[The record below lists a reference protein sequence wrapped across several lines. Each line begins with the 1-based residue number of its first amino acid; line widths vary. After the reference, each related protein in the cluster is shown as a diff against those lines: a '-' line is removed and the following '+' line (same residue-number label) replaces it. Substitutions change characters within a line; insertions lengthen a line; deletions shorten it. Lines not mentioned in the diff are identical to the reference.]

1 MGKRS
6 TDSKYGP
13 IIRRLWLSGNGQ
25 KKMMSGWAYSHIEP
39 VKGTRREG
47 NIALFWILSNP
58 VCQFCRNP
66 PSCSSVAIPLVS
78 RPDILMDKRDP
89 PAFSPSFQSP
99 AMPRFLFFAL
109 LLAAAPVSGQGLTVS
124 HIAGSIHMINGQGGN
139 IGVSVGADG
148 FLMVDDKF
156 APLADQI
163 RALLK
168 DLGEGDLEFL
178 LNTHFHGDHTGGN
191 AEFGA
196 ETPII
201 AHHNVRARLTT
212 EQQRGDRITPPAPPV
227 AWPVITFAE
236 ALSIHFNGEEVR
248 VLHVPHAHTDG
259 DALIFFTG
267 SNVIHMGDTFFNQ
280 RFPFVDMDSGGA
292 VDGVLAAGRAV
303 LAQAN
308 PETRIIPGHGPVASP
323 SDLETYLRMIE
334 ETRAA
339 VAAGIDAGHSLE
351 ELQAVGAGDEWATW
365 GDGFISTDRWI
376 ATLHRDLTE

>member
-1 MGKRS
+1 
-6 TDSKYGP
+6 
-13 IIRRLWLSGNGQ
+13 
-25 KKMMSGWAYSHIEP
+25 
-39 VKGTRREG
+39 
-47 NIALFWILSNP
+47 
-58 VCQFCRNP
+58 
-66 PSCSSVAIPLVS
+66 
-78 RPDILMDKRDP
+78 
-89 PAFSPSFQSP
+89 
-99 AMPRFLFFAL
+99 MPRFLLFAT
-109 LLAAAPVSGQGLTVS
+109 LLAMALPVSAQDARDLTIS
-124 HIAGSIHMINGQGGN
+124 HVAGSIHMINGQGGN

-168 DLGEGDLEFL
+168 GLGEGELEFL

-212 EQQRGDRITPPAPPV
+212 EQRRGDRITPPAPPD
-227 AWPVITFAE
+227 AWPAITFAD
-236 ALSIHFNGEEVR
+236 AISIHFNGEEVKA
-248 VLHVPHAHTDG
+248 LHIPHAHTDG

-267 SNVIHMGDTFFNQ
+267 SNVVHMGDTFFNQ

-292 VDGVLAAGRAV
+292 VEGVVAAGRAV
-303 LAQAN
+303 LAQADE
-308 PETRIIPGHGPVASP
+308 ETRIIPGHGPVASL

-334 ETRAA
+334 ETRAR
-339 VAAGIDAGHSLE
+339 VEEGIEAGYSLE
-351 ELQAVGAGDEWATW
+351 ELQAAGAGDEWASW
-365 GDGFISTDRWI
+365 GDGFISAERWI

>member
-1 MGKRS
+1 MSRS
-6 TDSKYGP
+6 
-13 IIRRLWLSGNGQ
+13 
-25 KKMMSGWAYSHIEP
+25 
-39 VKGTRREG
+39 
-47 NIALFWILSNP
+47 
-58 VCQFCRNP
+58 
-66 PSCSSVAIPLVS
+66 
-78 RPDILMDKRDP
+78 
-89 PAFSPSFQSP
+89 
-99 AMPRFLFFAL
+99 LFFAL
-109 LLAAAPVSGQGLTVS
+109 LLAALPVSAQDLTVS
-124 HIAGSIHMINGQGGN
+124 HVAGAIHMIDGARSGN
-139 IGVSVGADG
+139 IGVSAGPDG

-163 RALLK
+163 RALLQ

-191 AEFGA
+191 AEFGV

-201 AHHNVRARLTT
+201 AHHNVRARLAT